1 MTAAVHATMDLDLA
15 FPTAGVG
22 FSIEIRP
29 GSDTEGSTLLLRL
42 RALTAGKTA
51 RFHPESSYALGD
63 FVGGLC
69 RWLGTKGVSV
79 THSEQEISG
88 RFHVRYTLPQTLQT
102 TQELCQMLE
111 DKFAAY
117 PHTILT

>member
-1 MTAAVHATMDLDLA
+1 MTAAVRATLDLDLV

-22 FSIEIRP
+22 FTVEVRP
-29 GSDTEGSTLLLRL
+29 GNAAEGSFLRLRL
-42 RALTAGKTA
+42 RALEDGKTA
-51 RFHPESSYALGD
+51 RFHRESSYALGD

-79 THSEQEISG
+79 THSEQEVSG
-88 RFHVRYTLPQTLQT
+88 HFHARYTLPQTLQT
-102 TQELCQMLE
+102 VQELCQMLE